1 MLTPLQLECYEHIAK
16 KAYSEG
22 CQSIM
27 EGNLCSAEISVLS
40 YVEGIIAEEDA
51 KSGLVSAFVDE
62 LITLN
67 NKLARQLRDLG
78 DE

>member
-1 MLTPLQLECYEHIAK
+1 MLTQLQLECYEHIAK

-22 CQSIM
+22 CTSIT
-27 EGNLCSAEISVLS
+27 ECNLCSAEISVLS
-40 YVEGIIAEEDA
+40 YVEGIITEEGA
-51 KSGLVSAFVDE
+51 KSGLVSAFVDD
-62 LITLN
+62 LIQLN